1 MNLEAAYE
9 RLAGYG
15 FKNTV
20 HRTRV
25 TTEPGS
31 VPSFTAAVRAPFP
44 PFDNPPKR
52 P

>member
-20 HRTRV
+20 HRYQGDDGTRLRPV
-25 TTEPGS
+25 VYSSGTGALP
-31 VPSFTAAVRAPFP
+31 AV
-44 PFDNPPKR
+44 
-52 P
+52 